1 MYVMNTTAGGV
12 MVTGSLLQKQGEVMK
27 LKVKTSI
34 YLEDDLL
41 NYLKDIA
48 NYNERSLN
56 QMITIILNSYKTED
70 EENKLIYMED

>member
-1 MYVMNTTAGGV
+1 MDI
-12 MVTGSLLQKQGEVMK
+12 GSLQQRQKEVIK

-70 EENKLIYMED
+70 EENKLAYMED

>member
-1 MYVMNTTAGGV
+1 M
-12 MVTGSLLQKQGEVMK
+12 
-27 LKVKTSI
+27 KVKTSI

-48 NYNERSLN
+48 DYNERSLN
-56 QMITIILNSYKTED
+56 QMITIILNEYKHDD